1 MLFAILVMAG
11 AVTLQEAG
19 VEAFDPHGFTAS
31 FTVEIDAP
39 PAVVFDAATGDI
51 SPWWDHSFA
60 LDPVELVIEPHF
72 GGRFYERLRDGS
84 DDGALH
90 ATVIYVDAP
99 TALRL
104 HGPLG
109 LSGRSIDLVTSWT
122 LTPAGDGTQFQVD
135 LAMQGQLDA
144 ELAAVVLATWQ
155 HFIGGRLKPWI
166 EAGCH
171 VEPQA
176 PCAAWDTP

>member
-1 MLFAILVMAG
+1 MLFAILVLTG
-11 AVTLQEAG
+11 AVALQEAG
-19 VEAFDPHGFTAS
+19 VEAFEPQGFTAS
-31 FTVEIDAP
+31 FTIEIDAP
-39 PAVVFDAATGDI
+39 PATVFDAATGDI

-60 LDPVELVIEPHF
+60 LDPAELVIEPHF

-84 DDGALH
+84 DDGAVH

-135 LAMQGQLDA
+135 LAMQGQIDA
-144 ELAAVVLATWQ
+144 DLAAVVLATWR

-166 EAGCH
+166 ETGCH
-171 VEPQA
+171 IEPQA
-176 PCAAWDTP
+176 PCAAWDAP